1 MTSVDAA
8 LREPRRER
16 THSGAY
22 SAREAR
28 RTAVA
33 ALIRRPTF
41 VVSSLIVLGWILAAV
56 GWRWLGID
64 PYADAGANLAAPSA
78 DHWFGTDR
86 IGRDVFARVI
96 AGSESVLVVAP
107 AATLIAATLGTVVGL
122 VAGYRRGWID
132 AALMRVLDVLIVVPV
147 IVVLLVVVTAFG
159 QSLPVLIL
167 AIGILLSPLI
177 ARAVRAQTLV
187 EMGKEYI
194 ESARLQGERP
204 SRMLVHEL
212 LPNVW
217 PQALVQ
223 ATLCLGIAVFVTAT
237 LSFLGLA
244 ATPPSPDWGLAVS
257 ENRAFLQGAWWTV
270 VFPCAAIA
278 SLVVSVNLIGDN
290 LKEVLAP

>member
-1 MTSVDAA
+1 MTSADAV
-8 LREPRRER
+8 LREPRRPR
-16 THSGAY
+16 APAGAD
-22 SAREAR
+22 SAREER
-28 RTAVA
+28 RA
-33 ALIRRPTF
+33 AGGVLIRRPTF
-41 VVSSLIVLGWILAAV
+41 VVSALIVLAWILAAI

-64 PYADAGANLAAPSA
+64 PYADTGASLAAPSA

-86 IGRDVFARVI
+86 IGRDVFARVL

-107 AATLIAATLGTVVGL
+107 AATLVATVLGTVVGL

-147 IVVLLVVVTAFG
+147 VVVLLVVVTAFG

-167 AIGILLSPLI
+167 AIGVLLSPLI
-177 ARAVRAQTLV
+177 ARVVRAQTLM
-187 EMGKEYI
+187 ETGKEYI

-204 SRMLVHEL
+204 SRMLLHEL

-223 ATLCLGIAVFVTAT
+223 ATLCVGIAVFVTAT

-270 VFPCAAIA
+270 AFPCAAIA

-290 LKEVLAP
+290 VKEVLAP